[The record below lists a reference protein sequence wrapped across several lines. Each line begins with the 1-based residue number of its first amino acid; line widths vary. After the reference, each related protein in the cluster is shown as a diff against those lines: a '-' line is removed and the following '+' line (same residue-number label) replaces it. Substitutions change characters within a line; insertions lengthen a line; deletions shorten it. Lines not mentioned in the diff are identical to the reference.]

1 MRQRTGRKVETAR
14 VWVSWRQTRDQD
26 TAGWIGDIF
35 SAQAARKHRLSS
47 ITLAPCRKVMGVGP
61 AFTLRAVGSECNLI
75 VLDACDALV
84 SPSGVRVS
92 TRKVK

>member
-1 MRQRTGRKVETAR
+1 
-14 VWVSWRQTRDQD
+14 
-26 TAGWIGDIF
+26 
-35 SAQAARKHRLSS
+35 
-47 ITLAPCRKVMGVGP
+47 MGVGP
-61 AFTLRAVGSECNLI
+61 ALTLRAVGSECNLI